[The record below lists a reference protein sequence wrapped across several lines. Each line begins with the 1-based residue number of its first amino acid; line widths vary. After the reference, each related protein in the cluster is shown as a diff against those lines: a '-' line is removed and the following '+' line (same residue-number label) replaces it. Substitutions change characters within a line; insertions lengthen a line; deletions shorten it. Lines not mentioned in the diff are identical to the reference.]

1 MYKLNDDNDVYLYYH
16 RWNNQHKNIST
27 TKPTPAVDTNS
38 KATAYALHVTE
49 TPVKDDDLSTT
60 NTLETLCTFDTGS
73 SYHKGN
79 INNDMIINL
88 TI

>member
-1 MYKLNDDNDVYLYYH
+1 MIYLYYH

-49 TPVKDDDLSTT
+49 TPVKD
-60 NTLETLCTFDTGS
+60 ETLCTFDTGS